1 VIDLGTTKICII
13 HIWLT
18 GETIIDPSPGQ
29 RFALYIIHS
38 FLERNKIVLF
48 STYISTAFN
57 LLFIKTFKDHHG
69 IIAIKHTSHA
79 AAGSAPLLS
88 RREPSSH

>member
-1 VIDLGTTKICII
+1 MASKRKK
-13 HIWLT
+13 
-18 GETIIDPSPGQ
+18 DPSPGQ
-29 RFALYIIHS
+29 QFALYIIHS
-38 FLERNKIVLF
+38 FSERNKILF

-69 IIAIKHTSHA
+69 IVAIKHTS
-79 AAGSAPLLS
+79 SAPLLT